1 MALSK
6 GGAVS
11 YIECGTSLITN
22 KKVILQLMKYMY
34 DNILYSELNFRN
46 EGSCDECGYEGELNI
61 INDKG
66 KLIFQ
71 CPHCLNKNQ
80 KKLHY
85 ILRLCGYIGEA
96 TNGISENSPNS
107 NQGRISDFQARIIH
121 IGN

>member
-1 MALSK
+1 MLDK
-6 GGAVS
+6 
-11 YIECGTSLITN
+11 IKNN
-22 KKVILQLMKYMY
+22 KY
-34 DNILYSELNFRN
+34 
-46 EGSCDECGYEGELNI
+46 NI

-121 IGN
+121 IGD